1 MLRQPDI
8 WTSLSELAWVFLD
21 KAVCP
26 EGVLGFPWE
35 FFLWKIDYEM
45 SGIWRGQQVP
55 AACLGGELHVSLM
68 LVYANFMDHPVYW
81 DPVVSLYD
89 CSNASCNVGQKY

>member
-21 KAVCP
+21 KAMCP
-26 EGVLGFPWE
+26 EGALGFPWE
-35 FFLWKIDYEM
+35 FFLWKIDCEM

-55 AACLGGELHVSLM
+55 AACLGGELHLSHASL
-68 LVYANFMDHPVYW
+68 
-81 DPVVSLYD
+81 
-89 CSNASCNVGQKY
+89 C